1 MIEKQS
7 FTVRNVLNTRVQCV
21 GKIHR
26 FIMLNLVVHTV
37 TTGFKGLSY
46 FFFLSEWP
54 SHNFEANAQ
63 LSGQETLFQ
72 WNSNFRHMS
81 QMNAAHSLM
90 SCFFKVLL
98 NSAFLPMPKSP
109 K

>member
-1 MIEKQS
+1 
-7 FTVRNVLNTRVQCV
+7 
-21 GKIHR
+21 
-26 FIMLNLVVHTV
+26 MLNLVVHTV

-81 QMNAAHSLM
+81 QMNAAHSL
-90 SCFFKVLL
+90 
-98 NSAFLPMPKSP
+98 SP
-109 K
+109 LTPQYALQYYPPIYP